1 MKCISFVL
9 AFFGL
14 IFYPVLAFAAN
25 SLSGGDINEIGN
37 VLLVFVVLSVVFEVA
52 LTPVFNSRFFLA
64 RFEGKG
70 VKIPLTIVLALIVF
84 WGYDLDIIKEL
95 LNALGHQTVDGD
107 EIELSFGGQIVTAFL
122 IAGGSDGV
130 FRIFSRIGIRNPKER
145 KEKSAL
151 EKSILAEKA
160 QTEKTEAERTALQ
173 KEEALHRAERE
184 KQEAERKIEEAS
196 AQGDV
201 NAKNKAIEFRD
212 SKERE
217 LNQVKGE
224 KALAEQIM
232 AKKSAKANQALT
244 EQINAQKEAG
254 LAS

>member
-1 MKCISFVL
+1 MRFVCIILFLFCLS
-9 AFFGL
+9 
-14 IFYPVLAFAAN
+14 IFPASAAAADG
-25 SLSGGDINEIGN
+25 LSGGSINEIGN

-95 LNALGHQTVDGD
+95 LNALGHQTVGGD

-151 EKSILAEKA
+151 EKSSLAEKA
-160 QTEKTEAERTALQ
+160 QTEKIEAEKTALQ

-184 KQEAERKIEEAS
+184 KQEAERRIEEAS

-217 LNQVKGE
+217 LNQVKAE
-224 KALAEQIM
+224 KVLAEQIM
-232 AKKSAKANQALT
+232 AKKSAKADQALA
-244 EQINAQKEAG
+244 EQINAQKAAG